1 MVPRGTTV
9 VILGTLDKAA
19 SNGGNVRQRSS
30 GMIRIVGDQLRL
42 QVEPRETDNA
52 RLLIAQEW
60 PTPSGT
66 LRILPSHFLSDSAID
81 YTG

>member
-1 MVPRGTTV
+1 
-9 VILGTLDKAA
+9 
-19 SNGGNVRQRSS
+19 
-30 GMIRIVGDQLRL
+30 MIRIVGDQLRL

-66 LRILPSHFLSDSAID
+66 LRILPSHFLSDSATD